1 MNKKLYIGYDENIE
15 DFRIG
20 TWEEINSYDSI
31 TLKDTLEDFEISEII
46 EFIQDEL
53 NMATVLKVKVNKFE
67 FIKDLEE
74 INLIIEKL
82 AGGQREI
89 KLEIEDWITEQFLN
103 IVEPNDD
110 FATWPTISP
119 IFTSSPGFMII
130 RSIVISSK
138 EDFPSESPTS
148 PPAFPPVELPKLAEI
163 AVFPLSPG
171 PDTFMLLKVQSLA
184 APTRE
189 P

>member
-46 EFIQDEL
+46 DFLQDEI
-53 NMATVLKVKVNKFE
+53 NMAAVLKVKINKFE

-82 AGGQREI
+82 AGGERKV
-89 KLEIEDWITEQFLN
+89 KLEVEDWITEITTKEIINKLENKLIESFG
-103 IVEPNDD
+103 D
-110 FATWPTISP
+110 
-119 IFTSSPGFMII
+119 MIKI
-130 RSIVISSK
+130 K
-138 EDFPSESPTS
+138 
-148 PPAFPPVELPKLAEI
+148 
-163 AVFPLSPG
+163 
-171 PDTFMLLKVQSLA
+171 
-184 APTRE
+184 
-189 P
+189 

>member
-1 MNKKLYIGYDENIE
+1 MNKLYISFDKNLG

-46 EFIQDEL
+46 DFIQDEV
-53 NMATVLKVKVNKFE
+53 NMATVLKVKINKFE

-89 KLEIEDWITEQFLN
+89 QIDIEDWISEITTKEIINKLEN
-103 IVEPNDD
+103 KLIES
-110 FATWPTISP
+110 FAD
-119 IFTSSPGFMII
+119 II
-130 RSIVISSK
+130 
-138 EDFPSESPTS
+138 
-148 PPAFPPVELPKLAEI
+148 EI
-163 AVFPLSPG
+163 
-171 PDTFMLLKVQSLA
+171 K
-184 APTRE
+184 
-189 P
+189 

>member
-46 EFIQDEL
+46 DFIQDEV
-53 NMATVLKVKVNKFE
+53 NMAAVLKVKINKFE

-89 KLEIEDWITEQFLN
+89 KLEVEDWITE
-103 IVEPNDD
+103 ITTKE
-110 FATWPTISP
+110 
-119 IFTSSPGFMII
+119 II
-130 RSIVISSK
+130 NKLENKLI
-138 EDFPSESPTS
+138 ES
-148 PPAFPPVELPKLAEI
+148 FEYIIEI
-163 AVFPLSPG
+163 
-171 PDTFMLLKVQSLA
+171 K
-184 APTRE
+184 
-189 P
+189 